1 MTRIKDW
8 NNFNINEEN
17 KWRNLFFS
25 ALLSLGLTSLDA
37 QEIQRDSLKTEVVK
51 SILNYNKSKILNL
64 SDDITLKRNLEAN
77 ISKTIVNPEVFI
89 DKYLKFDSDGTIHV
103 SPNFIEGLELYMN
116 KGKFGFGLKIDF

>member
-1 MTRIKDW
+1 MNRIKDW
-8 NNFNINEEN
+8 DNFNINEEN

-64 SDDITLKRNLEAN
+64 SD
-77 ISKTIVNPEVFI
+77 PEVFI